1 MMRREAIVVYRA
13 PSVEFKTVRGRL
25 RELQRRM
32 DTVKKL
38 AAEQSKTRAV
48 IAEGYERAVKG
59 AEKLTVSD
67 MGHGVLPVAYAEITR
82 SSLPKLAAQ
91 KDVVAILPNQRIHL
105 IAPKEID
112 YAELQKDE
120 VEAGFT
126 WGIQQLGIPQ
136 LWTQTKGEDI
146 NVAVLDTGVYA
157 EHEALAGRVKNFVVI
172 DPLGRRIE
180 AQPPFDAG
188 RHGTHVCGTIAGGK
202 TPDGV
207 AIGVAPAANLH
218 VAGVLVGDAR
228 LKTLMEGIVWAIE
241 HGADIVNM
249 SLGFSYYEPLFPQ
262 VFQMLIDSYGVL
274 PVVAIG
280 NENHGNSSSPGN
292 AYNALSVGAIEKLP
306 RGRSGVAAFSSG
318 ASLVFPGEDAGALVH
333 KPDIVAPGAQV
344 YSCIP
349 PEKTPQGEFRYTYM
363 DGTSMATPHVV
374 GVAALLMAAAPEASV
389 SEIVTNLKETALH
402 PAGDSKRPDNRW
414 GWGAV
419 RPQEALAR
427 LGTA

>member
-1 MMRREAIVVYRA
+1 M
-13 PSVEFKTVRGRL
+13 KGRP
-25 RELQRRM
+25 
-32 DTVKKL
+32 
-38 AAEQSKTRAV
+38 
-48 IAEGYERAVKG
+48 
-59 AEKLTVSD
+59 EKLTVSD
-67 MGHGVLPVAYAEITR
+67 IGKGLPASRLCRDHTQQLAEAGVSEE
-82 SSLPKLAAQ
+82 
-91 KDVVAILPNQRIHL
+91 VVAILPNQRIHL

-112 YAELQKDE
+112 YAELQKEE
-120 VEAGFT
+120 VEASAT
-126 WGIQQLGIPQ
+126 WGLRQLGIPD
-136 LWTQTKGEDI
+136 LWTRTKGEDI

-157 EHEALAGRVKNFVVI
+157 EHEALAGRIKNFVVV

-180 AQPPFDAG
+180 ADPPFDAG
-188 RHGTHVCGTIAGGK
+188 RHGTHVCGTIAGAK
-202 TPDGV
+202 TSDGV
-207 AIGVAPAANLH
+207 AIGVAPAVNLH

-241 HGADIVNM
+241 RGVDIINM

-292 AYNALSVGAIEKLP
+292 AYNALSVGAIEKLG
-306 RGRSGVAAFSSG
+306 RGRTSVAAFSSG
-318 ASLVFPGEDAGALVH
+318 ASLIFPGEDAGALVH
-333 KPDIVAPGAQV
+333 KPDIVAPGVQV

-363 DGTSMATPHVV
+363 DGTSMATPHVA
-374 GVAALLMAAAPEASV
+374 GVAALLMAAAPEAPV
-389 SEIVTNLKETALH
+389 SEIVTNLKR
-402 PAGDSKRPDNRW
+402 DSVASRGRQQAPRQPL
-414 GWGAV
+414 GVGMV